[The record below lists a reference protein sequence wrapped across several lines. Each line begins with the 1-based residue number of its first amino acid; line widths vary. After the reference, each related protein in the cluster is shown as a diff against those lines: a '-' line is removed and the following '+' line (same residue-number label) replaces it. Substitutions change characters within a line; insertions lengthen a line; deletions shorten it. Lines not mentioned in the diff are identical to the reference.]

1 MKFLC
6 SGDNIAYL
14 KEVVCDEGTDTSKKD
29 GTQPTSIRKICEHD
43 RFVGVKVESIN
54 QYKER
59 FLIVC
64 RKGGIITLYDSFS
77 DHYNQL
83 HEYAL
88 PVESDD
94 HLVSLVVID
103 DLDLIIAAYES
114 ANLYFISLSGEKFT
128 NDPVNSKLPGD
139 KPISAFV
146 KNPETPGV
154 FAFGGKDND
163 LKIVHLFDL
172 KISSITLAELLS
184 TVINPKVLFTAKN
197 VRNDHLDLQAP
208 IWISKILFV
217 ENLGKDGYKLV
228 TATRYGQIRIYDTTH
243 GRRPIYDFKV
253 SENPLIGLAFADEEH
268 ENVIVSDSRNIIAKY
283 SLSKF
288 DMNGEHIRSAS
299 AGSIVKPAPKL
310 LGKYNSGEN
319 SGAILAIDVIEDEI
333 VSIGG
338 LDRYL
343 KVYDVESREIVAKVY
358 MGVEVT
364 GIIILEGTEE
374 NKQEAAPIL
383 KKKRKIISPEK
394 ELEEDNEIWQQL
406 DENSKVDETKIKK
419 PKIERKKRVLT

>member
-29 GTQPTSIRKICEHD
+29 GTQPTSIRKVCDDD

-54 QYKER
+54 QCKEKY
-59 FLIVC
+59 LVVC
-64 RKGGIITLYDSFS
+64 RKGGIITLYDVLSG
-77 DHYNQL
+77 DYDQV
-83 HEYAL
+83 HEYTL

-103 DLDLIIAAYES
+103 DLDILIAAYES

-128 NDPVNSKLPGD
+128 SGPVNSKLPGD
-139 KPISAFV
+139 KPISVFV
-146 KNPETPGV
+146 ENPETPGI
-154 FAFGGKDND
+154 FAFGGKDNN
-163 LKIVHLFDL
+163 LKIVQLFDSNISATTVAESL
-172 KISSITLAELLS
+172 ATIIKPKI
-184 TVINPKVLFTAKN
+184 LFTAKN
-197 VRNDHLDLQAP
+197 VKNDHLDLQAP
-208 IWISKILFV
+208 IWITKILFA
-217 ENLGKDGYKLV
+217 ENLEKGGYNVV
-228 TATRYGQIRIYDTTH
+228 TATRYGQIRIYDTNH

-253 SENPLIGLAFADEEH
+253 SDRPLIGLAFADEEH
-268 ENVIVSDSRNIIAKY
+268 ENVIVSDSHNIIAKY
-283 SLSKF
+283 SLTKI
-288 DMNGEHIRSAS
+288 DMNGEHINSAS
-299 AGSIVKPAPKL
+299 AGSIVKPTPKL
-310 LGKYNSGEN
+310 LGKYSSGGN

-333 VSIGG
+333 VSLGG

-374 NKQEAAPIL
+374 NKQEVPIL

-406 DENSKVDETKIKK
+406 EENSKVDEARVKT